1 MLSRFASRASLVVML
16 LTLPLSAAQKQ
27 YEKGK
32 IVDVQRKATTRILY
46 YQVDTPITK
55 DDPYYELSV
64 QVNNV
69 LYVGKYIPRHDSDL
83 LPAEWQP
90 GAEVDTRIDSHHI
103 YLRKPSGVEIAFAI
117 AKHTPVANDDTKK
130 PAPNP
135 DGK

>member
-1 MLSRFASRASLVVML
+1 MLSRFVFRASLLVML

-32 IVDVQRKATTRILY
+32 VVDVKRKATTRILY

-64 QVNNV
+64 QVSNV

-83 LPAEWQP
+83 LPPEWLP

-117 AKHTPVANDDTKK
+117 VKRTPVTNDVTRK
-130 PAPNP
+130 PA
-135 DGK
+135 DSGGK